1 MPTRA
6 VHVRF
11 GTDGKATLA
20 QVKRAMGGKLY
31 LRRCPDIN
39 TEIKGVK

>member
-11 GTDGKATLA
+11 GTDSKATLA

-31 LRRCPDIN
+31 MRRCPD
-39 TEIKGVK
+39 TVVKGVK